1 MDNKKPNW
9 LLNSRAYEKARSLVN
24 DLLGSPDRLS
34 KMLNQAQT
42 KLVKHKGGR
51 IGELMDLILACFR
64 LLKCYVTGEYRDIS
78 FESLALILASIV
90 YFVMPLDVLPD
101 FIFGMGFFDDAVLLG
116 WMLRAVADDIKRFIE
131 WEEKGKPVVIDA
143 EAIDAEPHDAEDN

>member
-1 MDNKKPNW
+1 MSDKKPNW
-9 LLNSRAYEKARSLVN
+9 LLNSRAYDKARSLV
-24 DLLGSPDRLS
+24 DELLNSPERLS
-34 KMLNQAQT
+34 NMLSNAQA
-42 KLVKHKGGR
+42 KLVKHKSGR

-101 FIFGMGFFDDAVLLG
+101 FILGMGLLDDAALLG
-116 WMLRAVADDIKRFIE
+116 WMLKAVSDDLKRFIE
-131 WEEKGKPVVIDA
+131 WENNGKPVVIDI
-143 EAIDAEPHDAEDN
+143 EPIDHNK